1 MNEGEEINN
10 KIIRIQRPTQRLCGR
25 CAFAR
30 MSGNKLLNPKRKVDM
45 CHFGRSNPVRIVSL
59 KRCPKKLHDVFNTF
73 NTVED
78 RKKGNFE
85 G

>member
-1 MNEGEEINN
+1 MSEGEEIKEV
-10 KIIRIQRPTQRLCGR
+10 KIARPTKRLCGR

-30 MSGNKLLNPKRKVDM
+30 MSDNKILNAKREIDE
-45 CHFGRSNPVRIVSL
+45 CHFTTPPRRILSL
-59 KRCPKKLHDVFNTF
+59 SRCPKKLTDVFNTA
-73 NTVED
+73 ED

>member
-1 MNEGEEINN
+1 MNEGEDINN
-10 KIIRIQRPTQRLCGR
+10 KPIKIQRPTQRLCGR

-30 MSGNKLLNPKRKVDM
+30 MSENKILNPKREVDM
-45 CHFGRSNPVRIVSL
+45 CHFDGSKPVRIVSV
-59 KRCPKKLHDVFNTF
+59 KRCPKKLGDVF